1 MQNVLQ
7 NFIVLEGLDGA
18 GTTTQMKNVVEVF
31 DQRNINC
38 HATFEPTSSPIGT
51 LVRSILRKEVV
62 TTPLAL
68 ALLFSADREDH
79 LHHPITGLTHR
90 LDKGEI
96 VISDRYFFS
105 SLAYQS
111 VDCGF
116 DKVLSINDFPYP
128 EFIFFLDTPIEDC
141 LSRIDNRNM
150 EKEIFEQQEFLT
162 EVKNNY
168 EKIFEHLPE
177 GVKCIRIDGTKSKE
191 VITQEIIEHLTSYK
205 LL

>member
-1 MQNVLQ
+1 MQKVLQ

-31 DQRNINC
+31 DQHNINC
-38 HATFEPTSSPIGT
+38 HATFEPTSSPLGT
-51 LVRSILRKEVV
+51 LVRSILRKEIV

-79 LHHPITGLTHR
+79 LNHPITGLTQR
-90 LDKGEI
+90 LDNGEI

-111 VDCGF
+111 VDCGY
-116 DKVLSINDFPYP
+116 DKVLSINNFPYP
-128 EFIFFLDTPIEDC
+128 EYIFYLDTPIEDC
-141 LSRIDNRNM
+141 LSRIDSRKE
-150 EKEIFEQQEFLT
+150 EKEIFEQQDFLT
-162 EVKNNY
+162 KVKSNY
-168 EKIFEHLPE
+168 DKVFSHLPE
-177 GVKCIRIDGTKSKE
+177 GVKCICIDGTKSKE
-191 VITQEIIEHLTSYK
+191 SITAEIIEHLQENN